1 MFSLI
6 IPAGG
11 DHSEASVYLF
21 NFSAG
26 SKQSIHRLYG
36 DLNEGINTMSILGL
50 QLTS

>member
-6 IPAGG
+6 IPAGS
-11 DHSEASVYLF
+11 DHSEASFYFF

-26 SKQSIHRLYG
+26 WKQSIHKLHG
-36 DLNEGINTMSILGL
+36 DLSEGINTMSVLGL